1 MTAISVTKA
10 RENIYQLISDVNANC
25 QPITITNNKG
35 RNAVLIGEEDWRAIE
50 ETLFLMS
57 IPNMAESIMKG
68 GDTPLDECL
77 SEDEVEWQVF
87 RIVYEK
93 QAGKDIKNLK
103 SAGLD
108 KKAKELIEI
117 IRMNPFQIPPVY
129 ESLVGNLQ
137 GYYSRRINIQ
147 HRLVYQVYAEPIT
160 VDGVKYQG
168 TIKIIRMWTHY
179 DGL

>member
-57 IPNMAESIMKG
+57 IPNMAESIIKG

-77 SEDEVEWQVF
+77 SEDEVEW
-87 RIVYEK
+87 
-93 QAGKDIKNLK
+93 
-103 SAGLD
+103 
-108 KKAKELIEI
+108 
-117 IRMNPFQIPPVY
+117 
-129 ESLVGNLQ
+129 
-137 GYYSRRINIQ
+137 
-147 HRLVYQVYAEPIT
+147 
-160 VDGVKYQG
+160 
-168 TIKIIRMWTHY
+168 
-179 DGL
+179 